1 MFYIVPKGR
10 PVMTRIAETESF
22 EAACFHVNFLK
33 KSRDEDYDIIEIEN
47 INDTTELE
55 NHQ

>member
-1 MFYIVPKGR
+1 
-10 PVMTRIAETESF
+10 MTRIAETESF